1 MTNLTYPLFIFFAE
15 NRDLCRPFIVD
26 EKHVGLIPPYVFKY
40 LHEFPSGNYVLAETV
55 MVLVDGDCHGKGY
68 VTPIVVN
75 ANEILFLPIRVF
87 LSKSSPHYMI
97 LQGLIGQLNNHKV
110 NHLHNLQ
117 TITMGII

>member
-1 MTNLTYPLFIFFAE
+1 
-15 NRDLCRPFIVD
+15 
-26 EKHVGLIPPYVFKY
+26 
-40 LHEFPSGNYVLAETV
+40 
-55 MVLVDGDCHGKGY
+55 MVLVDSDRHGKGY

-87 LSKSSPHYMI
+87 FSKSSPHYMI

-117 TITMGII
+117 TMTMGII

>member
-1 MTNLTYPLFIFFAE
+1 MFQF
-15 NRDLCRPFIVD
+15 
-26 EKHVGLIPPYVFKY
+26 KHRI
-40 LHEFPSGNYVLAETV
+40 STV
-55 MVLVDGDCHGKGY
+55 VLVDSDRHGKGY

-75 ANEILFLPIRVF
+75 VNEILFLPIRSF

-110 NHLHNLQ
+110 NHLHNIQ

>member
-1 MTNLTYPLFIFFAE
+1 M
-15 NRDLCRPFIVD
+15 
-26 EKHVGLIPPYVFKY
+26 
-40 LHEFPSGNYVLAETV
+40 
-55 MVLVDGDCHGKGY
+55 MVLVDGDGDGKDY

-75 ANEILFLPIRVF
+75 TNEILFLPIRRFF

-117 TITMGII
+117 TITMGVI